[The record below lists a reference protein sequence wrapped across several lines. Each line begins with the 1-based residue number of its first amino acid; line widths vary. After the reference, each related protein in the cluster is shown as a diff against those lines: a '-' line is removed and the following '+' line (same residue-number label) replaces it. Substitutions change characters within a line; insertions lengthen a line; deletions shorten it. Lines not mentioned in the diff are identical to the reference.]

1 MQTELDTRVSEPET
15 DLRAEA
21 LRRLEKKRGFRGHL
35 LAYLLVHALLWA
47 IWGVFFVATGAWF
60 PWPLFAMFGWGI
72 GLAFHAWD
80 AFGRMPFT
88 EDEVRREEARL
99 QGHRAPEL

>member
-1 MQTELDTRVSEPET
+1 MLTEITNPVSEPET

-21 LRRLEKKRGFRGHL
+21 LRRLGKKREFRGHL
-35 LAYLLVHALLWA
+35 LAYLLVNGLLWA
-47 IWGVFFVATGAWF
+47 IWGVAFAMTGAWL

-80 AFGRMPFT
+80 AYGRRPFT
-88 EDEVRREEARL
+88 EDDVRREEARL
-99 QGHRAPEL
+99 QRR